1 MPRLCSAW
9 GKAFPAQSL
18 LSLPK
23 SCVDISLRNTED
35 RSLTDATASSTG
47 GVPTGHA
54 QNLGCVIP
62 RAYKLCP
69 LHYEES
75 GQRAEQ
81 AEDIA
86 CS

>member
-35 RSLTDATASSTG
+35 PGIVMGFETS
-47 GVPTGHA
+47 
-54 QNLGCVIP
+54 
-62 RAYKLCP
+62 
-69 LHYEES
+69 
-75 GQRAEQ
+75 
-81 AEDIA
+81 
-86 CS
+86 